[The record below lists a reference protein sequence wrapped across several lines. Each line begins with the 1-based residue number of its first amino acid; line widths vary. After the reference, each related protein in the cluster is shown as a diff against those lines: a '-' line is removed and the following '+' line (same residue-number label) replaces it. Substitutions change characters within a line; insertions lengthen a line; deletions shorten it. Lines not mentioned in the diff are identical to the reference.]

1 LDEVAPVFRPFD
13 LDRPMVIDQ
22 PHDLDWRDG
31 VPVSRR
37 FDDPFYSLEDGLA
50 EAQHVFLGGNG
61 LPARFRDGFHIAE
74 LGFGTG

>member
-1 LDEVAPVFRPFD
+1 
-13 LDRPMVIDQ
+13 MQIDQ

-50 EAQHVFLGGNG
+50 EARTCSSGATTCRGGS
-61 LPARFRDGFHIAE
+61 A
-74 LGFGTG
+74 TGSISPSSVSAPG